1 MTLNNITEAL
11 KKPFLKGNPADN
23 IQEPS
28 NTTDDLHVV
37 KTLSDDD
44 FEGTMVFGDLDTY
57 EWQYGGNESSLLKYQ
72 SKVIEMYRQLAK
84 DSDVNYAID
93 LIINE
98 MAFTV
103 DKKEF
108 KINIDEENNQ
118 IKERIG
124 EVFDK
129 VLNLL
134 NMTENIHPIC
144 RQMYVD
150 GQLNVALTFDEANM
164 KAGIKKVQILE
175 PFGLY
180 FDEENTVWKY
190 APDDQKLGS
199 CLYENE
205 LQQELLYN
213 EEYSKDEL
221 IHVDYG
227 LTSKISVSENQR
239 GKVNLGYLENAF
251 KSANQLDTLENML
264 VPMRYSRSVSR
275 RMFNID
281 VADLPPKKAKELMD
295 KIRSEFKYKKTYDTE
310 SGTIRNMQST
320 QPLVEDYW
328 MSNRSGSRGT
338 TVETMDEAG
347 GLMDMEDIIHTS
359 KKLFTSMKIPTNRN
373 PYADENG
380 GDFSYETD
388 SISNEDMGFYLHV
401 DRLRIPV
408 TKMIKQLLK
417 RELITTGVMSEGE
430 WDKYKEKITIE
441 FQCRSIFL
449 ENMEKD
455 LFIKSV
461 GNFQEIKEEIGVMVS
476 LETAVKMTFGW
487 TNEQLQEEMERIK
500 AETNN
505 PLYRSFYEKQDD
517 GF

>member
-1 MTLNNITEAL
+1 MTLSTITEAL
-11 KKPFLKGNPADN
+11 KKPFLKANPEDL

-44 FEGTMVFGDLDTY
+44 FEGTMVFGDLDNY
-57 EWQYGGNESSLLKYQ
+57 EWQYGGNESTLLKYQ
-72 SKVIEMYRQLAK
+72 SRVIERYRVLAK

-103 DKKEF
+103 DQEEF
-108 KINIDEENNQ
+108 KINIDEESNE
-118 IKERIG
+118 IKEKLG
-124 EVFDK
+124 EVFSSILSK
-129 VLNLL
+129 M
-134 NMTENIHPIC
+134 NMTENIHSIC

-150 GQLNVALTFDEANM
+150 GQLNVALTFDEANL
-164 KAGIKKVQILE
+164 KAGIKKIEILE

-180 FDEENTVWKY
+180 FDEDSDLWKY
-190 APDDQKLGS
+190 APDDQRLGS
-199 CLYENE
+199 CLYQNE
-205 LQQELLYN
+205 LETASLYD
-213 EEYSKDEL
+213 EEYSSDEL
-221 IHVDYG
+221 IHIDYG
-227 LTSKISVSENQR
+227 LTSKITLGENMN

-251 KSANQLDTLENML
+251 KPANQLDTLENML

-310 SGTIRNMQST
+310 TGTIRNMQST

-338 TVETMDEAG
+338 TVETMDESG
-347 GLMDMEDIIHTS
+347 GLMDMDDIIHAT

-388 SISNEDMGFYLHV
+388 SVSNEDMGFYLFI
-401 DRLRIPV
+401 DRLRIPM
-408 TKMIKQLLK
+408 TQLLKRILK
-417 RELITTGVMSEGE
+417 RELIITGVMSNSE
-430 WDKYKEKITIE
+430 WDKYSSKIDIE

-455 LFIKSV
+455 LFLKSI
-461 GNFQEIKEEIGVMVS
+461 GNFQEVKEEIGVIVS

-487 TNEQLQEEMERIK
+487 TNEQLLEELEKIK
-500 AETNN
+500 GETNN
-505 PLYRSFYEKQDD
+505 PLYNSFYSSQDD